1 MMDDQCKSN
10 PFSLIYHLFMLNLHA
25 QGNKFMSTLKEKTAS
40 GLLWSALNS
49 GLMQLLNAVIGIF
62 LARLLLPADY
72 GLVGM
77 LTIFSAITTTLQESG
92 FTSALT
98 NLEHPTDRDY
108 NSVFWFSVLMGLGL
122 YILLFLA
129 APWIAAFYR
138 QPELVL
144 LSRIDFLCILTSAI
158 GVVPHAYLYKNMIIK
173 QTTLL
178 RTGVL
183 LLSGVVGVTMAFQGW
198 AYWSLVGQQL
208 CYTGLLSIGKF
219 ALVPWR
225 PSIKIDFE
233 PVKRMFGFSS
243 KILVTNI
250 IAQVSQNILTVV
262 FGRLFPV
269 GTVGNFTQA
278 WKWNNMASS
287 TVVGMFSNVAQP
299 VFATLQ
305 HDEQE
310 RQLQVLRKMI
320 RFAAFLAF
328 PLLLGLALV
337 AHEFIILLISDKWA
351 DSAVLLQILCISG
364 AFLALYTP
372 LQNFI
377 IAHKQSGNYLWG
389 NVCQIVI
396 QLAIVLLLSRYGIIT
411 MVTCYSLFLAVYTF
425 VWYALTTKLLPYR
438 LSYFLKDTLPFLG
451 AMIIAMGGAWGLC
464 RLLSLNGEST
474 GALLLRFGLKGVVTA
489 IIYFVL
495 LKCAGAHILDECL
508 HYLHHK
514 GRA

>member
-10 PFSLIYHLFMLNLHA
+10 PFSLIYHLFILILHT
-25 QGNKFMSTLKEKTAS
+25 QEKEFMSTLKEKTAS

-62 LARLLLPADY
+62 LARLLLPSDY

-77 LTIFSAITTTLQESG
+77 LTIFSAIATTLQESG

-98 NLEHPTDRDY
+98 NLEHPSDRDY
-108 NSVFWFSVLMGLGL
+108 NAVFWFSVFMGLGL
-122 YILLFLA
+122 YLLLFLA
-129 APWIAAFYR
+129 APWIATFYR

-144 LSRIDFLCILTSAI
+144 LSRVDFLCILTSALGI
-158 GVVPHAYLYKNMIIK
+158 VPHAYLYRNMIIR

-178 RTGVL
+178 RTAVL

-208 CYTGLLSIGKF
+208 CYTALLSIGKF

-225 PSIKIDFE
+225 PSLKIDLG
-233 PVKRMFGFSS
+233 PVRRMFGFSS
-243 KILVTNI
+243 KILLTNI

-269 GTVGNFTQA
+269 STVGNFTQA

-305 HDEQE
+305 HDPQQ
-310 RQLQVLRKMI
+310 RQLHVLRKMI

-337 AHEFIILLISDKWA
+337 AHEFIILLISERWA
-351 DSAVLLQILCISG
+351 DSAVLLQILCVSG

-377 IAHKQSGNYLWG
+377 IARGLSGNYLRG
-389 NVCQIVI
+389 NVCQILT
-396 QLAIVLLLSRYGIIT
+396 QLAIVLLLSHYSMLT
-411 MVTCYSLFLAVYTF
+411 LVSCYSGFLSLYTF
-425 VWYALTTKLLPYR
+425 VWYAQVAKLLPYR
-438 LSYFLKDTLPFLG
+438 LSYFLKDTLPFLL
-451 AMIIAMGGAWGLC
+451 AMLLAMGGAWGLC
-464 RLLSLNGEST
+464 HLLVPDGEST
-474 GALLLRFGLKGVVTA
+474 GTLLLRFGLKGAVTA

-508 HYLHHK
+508 HYLRHK